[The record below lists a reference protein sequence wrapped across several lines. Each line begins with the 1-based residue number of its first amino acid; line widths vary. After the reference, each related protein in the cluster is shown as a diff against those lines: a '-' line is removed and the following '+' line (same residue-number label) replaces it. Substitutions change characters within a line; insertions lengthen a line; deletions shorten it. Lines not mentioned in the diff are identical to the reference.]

1 MYKQKPL
8 PYTYDSLEPFI
19 SATTINIH
27 YNKHY
32 KGYLDRL
39 NNILNNIGYKFND
52 SIENIIINIDSFPI
66 QYRGDILFNAGG
78 VINHELYFDSM
89 SSNNNLPKGKLLEK
103 INKTYGSFENFKQEF
118 IKSTKILVGSG
129 YTFLVL
135 DKNKN
140 LKIINT
146 SNQESPYSYGF
157 VPLLNLDLWEH
168 AYYLDYQN
176 KRDDYINN
184 FFSIVDF
191 DNASL
196 IYEKNT

>member
-1 MYKQKPL
+1 
-8 PYTYDSLEPFI
+8 
-19 SATTINIH
+19 
-27 YNKHY
+27 
-32 KGYLDRL
+32 
-39 NNILNNIGYKFND
+39 
-52 SIENIIINIDSFPI
+52 
-66 QYRGDILFNAGG
+66 
-78 VINHELYFDSM
+78 M
-89 SSNNNLPKGKLLEK
+89 SSNNHLPKGKLLEK
-103 INKTYGSFENFKQEF
+103 INTAYGSFENFKQEF
-118 IKSTKILVGSG
+118 IESTKTLVGSG

-157 VPLLNLDLWEH
+157 VPLLNIDLWEH

-176 KRDDYINN
+176 KRDDYVNN

-196 IYEKNT
+196 IYEKNS

>member
-1 MYKQKPL
+1 MYKLEQL
-8 PYTYDSLEPFI
+8 PYSYESLEPFI

-32 KGYLDRL
+32 QNYLNKL
-39 NNILNNIGYKFND
+39 NDILTSIDYDFSD
-52 SIENIIINIDSFPI
+52 SIENIIINIDQFPI
-66 QYRGDILFNAGG
+66 EYRGDILFNAGG
-78 VINHELYFDSM
+78 VINHSLYFKSM
-89 SSNNNLPKGKLLEK
+89 HNPSKLPESKLLDK
-103 INKTYGSFENFKQEF
+103 INGTFGNYENFKQEF
-118 IKSTKILVGSG
+118 IATSKKLVGSG

-157 VPLLNLDLWEH
+157 IPLFTIDLWEH

-176 KRDDYINN
+176 RRDDYINS
-184 FFSIVDF
+184 FFSIINF
-191 DNASL
+191 AFAEA
-196 IYEKNT
+196 IYENNI